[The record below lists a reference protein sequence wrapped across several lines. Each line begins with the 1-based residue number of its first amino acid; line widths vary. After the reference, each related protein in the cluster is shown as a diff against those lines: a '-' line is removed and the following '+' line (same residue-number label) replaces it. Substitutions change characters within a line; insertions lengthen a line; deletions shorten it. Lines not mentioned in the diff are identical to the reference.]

1 MVDLFNVV
9 KDSKKR
15 WLAVICVLRK
25 KYMNDAG
32 ISEVKRMH
40 GEETSQYFATF
51 VENQKTER
59 MKNTFFVALAI
70 SGLTLFSCK
79 DDKAKDMPEAE
90 VAKTEITS
98 EDNFN
103 YVVEQFADLKILR
116 YQIPGFEE
124 LSLKEQKLVYYLTQ
138 AGLEGRDIMW
148 AQNYRHNLAIRAAL
162 ENIYANYNGDKTSE
176 DWKNFEIY
184 LKRVWFSN
192 GIHHHYSNAKIKPA
206 FNKAYLEMLMKETNS
221 SLAGEALEVIFN
233 DKDAKKVNLSKDSD
247 IVLESAINFYG
258 PDVTTADV
266 EKFYGGIKVDA
277 AEPIE
282 VGLNTRLVKEN
293 GKLVEQ
299 VYKSGGLYGEAID
312 KIIFWLEKAKGV
324 AESDAQAK
332 ALGLLIEYYQ
342 TGSLD
347 TWDDYAVAW
356 VESTEGNI
364 DWINGFI
371 EVYNDPK
378 GYKGSYE
385 TIVQIKDFD
394 MSKKMAV
401 LSKEAQWFEDNSPL
415 MPEHKK
421 KEVKGVSY
429 KTVIVAGEAGDAS
442 PSTPIGVNLP
452 NNNWI
457 RQAHGSKSV
466 SLGNIINAYSNAG
479 GSGRLQEFAND
490 EQEVALEKEY
500 GALGDKLHTA
510 LHEVVGHASGQ
521 INKGVGTPKETLKR
535 YKSTIEEGRADL
547 FGLYYLM
554 DPKLQELGLV
564 TDWEKTGIAA
574 YDGYIR
580 NGLIGQLVRL
590 ELGDDVEEAHMVN
603 RQWVSAWAYERGQAE
618 NVIEKITRDGKT
630 YYNINDYGKLRTIFG
645 ELLRETQR
653 ITSEG
658 DYEAAKNLV
667 ENYGVKVDQKLH
679 AEVLERNSKF
689 KSAPYSGFVNPMIVP
704 TMEGEEIT
712 GFNVM
717 QPDSFEGQMLDY
729 AKKYGNLSKK

>member
-1 MVDLFNVV
+1 M
-9 KDSKKR
+9 KSKFFI
-15 WLAVICVLRK
+15 AIT
-25 KYMNDAG
+25 
-32 ISEVKRMH
+32 ISSLMFI
-40 GEETSQYFATF
+40 SCAD
-51 VENQKTER
+51 NQKEDQT
-59 MKNTFFVALAI
+59 
-70 SGLTLFSCK
+70 S
-79 DDKAKDMPEAE
+79 PEMAE
-90 VAKTEITS
+90 VVTDDFDYQI
-98 EDNFN
+98 D
-103 YVVEQFADLKILR
+103 QFADLKILR
-116 YQIPGFEE
+116 YQIPSWND
-124 LSLKEQKLVYYLTQ
+124 LSLDEQKLVYYLTQ
-138 AGLEGRDIMW
+138 AGLAGRDIMW
-148 AQNYRHNLAIRAAL
+148 AQNYRHNLDIRKAL
-162 ENIYANYNGDKTSE
+162 ENVYTTYDGDRESE

-192 GIHHHYSNAKIKPA
+192 GIHHHYSTAKLKPDFSA
-206 FNKAYLEMLMKETNS
+206 DYLSGLLTATNTA
-221 SLAGEALEVIFN
+221 LEGEAFDVLFN
-233 DKDAKKVNLSKDSD
+233 EKDSKKVNLSKDAD

-266 EKFYGGIKVDA
+266 ENYYGAIEVDSE
-277 AEPIE
+277 EPIE
-282 VGLNTRLVKEN
+282 VGLNTLLVKEN
-293 GKLVEQ
+293 GKLVEK

-312 KIIFWLEKAKGV
+312 KIIYWLEKAKGV
-324 AESDAQAK
+324 AEDENQEK

-356 VESTEGNI
+356 VNSTEGDI

-385 TIVQIKDFD
+385 TIVEIKDFD

-457 RQAHGSKSV
+457 RQKHGSKSV
-466 SLGNIINAYSNAG
+466 SLGNIINAYNNAG

-490 EQEVALEKEY
+490 EEEVELEKKY
-500 GALGDKLHTA
+500 GQLADKLHTA

-521 INKGVGTPKETLKR
+521 INPGVGTPKETLKS

-564 TDWEKTGIAA
+564 EDWEATGKAA
-574 YDGYIR
+574 YDGYVR
-580 NGLIGQLVRL
+580 NGLITQLVRL
-590 ELGDDVEEAHMVN
+590 ELGDDVEESHMRN
-603 RQWVSAWAYERGQAE
+603 RQWVSAWSFEKGQAE
-618 NVIEKITRDGKT
+618 GVIEKITRDGKT
-630 YYNINDYGKLRTIFG
+630 YYDIKDYAKLREIFG
-645 ELLRETQR
+645 MLLKETQR

-658 DYEAAKNLV
+658 DYEAAKALV
-667 ENYGVKVDQKLH
+667 EDYGVEVDPAIHK
-679 AEVLERNSKF
+679 EVLDRNSKF
-689 KSAPYSGFVNPMIVP
+689 KAAPYSGFVNPVLVP
-704 TMEGEEIT
+704 DMNEAGDIT
-712 GFNVM
+712 GFSIK
-717 QPDSFEGQMLDY
+717 QPETFEEQMLNYSKDY
-729 AKKYGNLSKK
+729 GFLSN